1 MNLIRPVSRALLL
14 LLVALQ
20 AKILLVSGRLPEA
33 KIAAQRAV
41 QLGPRDADA
50 WTMQASVAHAGGDL
64 NTALQGYGRALE
76 LRPDQLEARLAR
88 VGLLGLM
95 RMSRKPAMSRM
106 AI

>member
-1 MNLIRPVSRALLL
+1 LPVVARLDVLLLRAQAQLDLGQRDSAMTSAQQAGKIPGGEARAL
-14 LLVALQ
+14 AWQ

-64 NTALQGYGRALE
+64 NTALQGYGRA
-76 LRPDQLEARLAR
+76 
-88 VGLLGLM
+88 
-95 RMSRKPAMSRM
+95 
-106 AI
+106 